1 MVIEDAVVVVV
12 GDVVEFVVCVGEDP
26 ARFYDDG
33 GVASTVG
40 DLGSVV
46 ECPVD
51 EGGLLFGE
59 GVLAELEFLVHGLWV
74 VGLLFV
80 RFIVACFCARV
91 KVSRGMVGFEKF
103 RRLEKR

>member
-1 MVIEDAVVVVV
+1 M
-12 GDVVEFVVCVGEDP
+12 
-26 ARFYDDG
+26 
-33 GVASTVG
+33 
-40 DLGSVV
+40 

-91 KVSRGMVGFEKF
+91 KVSRGMVGFEIF
-103 RRLEKR
+103 RRLEKI